1 VSIFK
6 STPPPAPAPE
16 PIDVVLEAANDIDEI
31 YLIDA
36 RFKLVARGFG
46 KLVTTIPPGV
56 YKLKV
61 RAGEQVVEEY
71 IVLHAGDSPVRKQL
85 AEVRFATAAPLT
97 YTTKSH
103 PHHIEAACAASTE
116 EHVSLGN
123 GSWIFVMTRQWSP
136 PNTSAVS
143 QPHPT
148 DHHPAAGLHLT
159 LANGRG
165 EPPSVGNVDLAT
177 ASVTDFASD
186 AWAACNIQVNPG
198 LYLLSLDLP
207 SGRRIQQ
214 TIVATPG
221 WQTQVFLL
229 PRLFPHE
236 NASAPDLLNAAILM
250 HRGKGFDPDRR
261 EDRLC
266 EIARHSLMSQRAVVR
281 DEIERMLQS
290 KLENPM
296 LGLFGAHLLLSPS
309 HTPAG
314 TAEKTHELVRHVVD
328 SLRDLM
334 MIQHPDVEALALSLS
349 GETRN
354 QYRFDAPP
362 MLRQSWG
369 QVIDA
374 TNQNPML
381 VPEGSLSER
390 VSEQLWGPSSWMV
403 WERQSSTDEQSVIP
417 WLETNVG
424 CAIDTA
430 LKATLRKFSR
440 SGGITPDATLA
451 ALKPVDEAASLSSS
465 AATPHPT
472 APASVDRA
480 NSIPPEWQEY
490 PETLRQILTDDD
502 ELKRLAHVS
511 GLPRGKVDRYIA
523 QLQNQ
528 FLTTG
533 TAYNTNTS
541 RQD

>member
-1 VSIFK
+1 
-6 STPPPAPAPE
+6 
-16 PIDVVLEAANDIDEI
+16 VLEAANDIDEI

-71 IVLHAGDSPVRKQL
+71 IVLHSGDSPVRKQL
-85 AEVRFATAAPLT
+85 AEVPFATAAPLA

-103 PHHIEAACAASTE
+103 PHHIEAACVGSKE
-116 EHVSLGN
+116 EHASLGN
-123 GSWIFVMTRQWSP
+123 GSWIFVMTRRWTP
-136 PNTSAVS
+136 PTTSVVS
-143 QPHPT
+143 QAHQT
-148 DHHPAAGLHLT
+148 DRNPAAGLHLT
-159 LANGRG
+159 LADGRG
-165 EPPSVGNVDLAT
+165 EPTSTSHVDLAT
-177 ASVTDFASD
+177 ASVTDLTSD
-186 AWAACNIQVNPG
+186 ACATCNIQVNPG

-214 TIVATPG
+214 TIVAAPE

-236 NASAPDLLNAAILM
+236 TASAPDLLNAAILM

-266 EIARHSLMSQRAVVR
+266 EITRHSLMSQRAVVR
-281 DEIERMLQS
+281 DEIERMLLS

-296 LGLFGAHLLLSPS
+296 LGLFGAQLLLSPLHS
-309 HTPAG
+309 PAG
-314 TAEKTHELVRHVVD
+314 TADRTHELLRHVVD
-328 SLRDLM
+328 SLRELM

-349 GETRN
+349 GERQN
-354 QYRFDAPP
+354 QYRFEAPP

-369 QVIDA
+369 QIIDA
-374 TNQNPML
+374 TNQNPTL

-390 VSEQLWGPSSWMV
+390 VSEQLWGPSCWMV
-403 WERQSSTDEQSVIP
+403 WERPSTTVEESAVP

-451 ALKPVDEAASLSSS
+451 AL
-465 AATPHPT
+465 
-472 APASVDRA
+472 APATTAVPLSTFPAESVPADPAMVGGA
-480 NSIPPEWQEY
+480 NLIPMEWQEY
-490 PETLRQILTDDD
+490 PETLRQILSDDD
-502 ELKRLAHVS
+502 ERKRLARVA

-523 QLQNQ
+523 QLQKE
-528 FLTTG
+528 FVPPAPPT
-533 TAYNTNTS
+533 
-541 RQD
+541 R